1 MGRGAMPHCRDALGG
16 DSGVDPRPKHATVGE
31 AVEEDAAINATAPQ
45 WPVRRLHIGDAE
57 VATRSS
63 PWRSRPAEV
72 GSGACCIGASSSAER
87 SRAATREMGTGS
99 KVAKLGFSSKARG
112 GKGDAAHMERRETAG
127 AAKKTTAC
135 GGLRS
140 SGDRTQ
146 CRYPGTRA
154 RVAGWRWALGQSA
167 CRGAL

>member
-1 MGRGAMPHCRDALGG
+1 
-16 DSGVDPRPKHATVGE
+16 V
-31 AVEEDAAINATAPQ
+31 
-45 WPVRRLHIGDAE
+45 
-57 VATRSS
+57 
-63 PWRSRPAEV
+63 
-72 GSGACCIGASSSAER
+72 
-87 SRAATREMGTGS
+87 TREMGTGS

-167 CRGAL
+167 CRDAL